1 MRLWTHVAGG
11 EALWMLSLAVGGGPA
26 DPFSFAF
33 AALGACLPDIDTE
46 GSYIGRLFPFSRYL
60 EERFGHRTVTHSLL
74 GLGALGLFS
83 LPLWLLLGHF
93 QWWLALQVG
102 CLSHLILDMSTVEG
116 IELFWP
122 HTGRAVFPGRDDLR
136 LDQGS
141 PSAAR
146 AEKVVLV
153 SLLAFSGILWPL
165 AQVGIT
171 GALRRAIGGIEAT
184 LPEYRELCPEYALKL
199 SGTLRARLSGEVFQG
214 EFPIAGTHGDGYVI
228 AVEGVLYSVGEGEG
242 YDLLPEGKVRL
253 VRGPPRQETA
263 FRVDLS
269 GRLLGDLLPH
279 LVGEHYV
286 FGTLELEEGISPPIY
301 PDRWNPI
308 RGSSTVTLEYARLGD
323 ILPFADVGVRSGSV
337 LVRCRGEAS
346 APPVPSVP
354 LVRPIVL
361 KLRVAS
367 LSDLFVEE
375 GDRVEEG
382 APLCAIATPELL
394 GAYGQLAQARE
405 VGGIL
410 GMALEWLAGWNLQGL
425 RRKSF
430 FPSPVAGEVTR
441 VEAKE
446 GNEDGL
452 TVLVRIRPDTAGDE
466 ASGFTAPS
474 GAGKALHGATASTGA
489 STLCE
494 VEPYFVS
501 PRVDHVIK
509 RILLGLIDSARETMD
524 IAIYSFTDDDLGRA
538 VVQAHRRGVAV
549 RVIMDTSQR
558 KARGGEYE
566 RLVNAGIPVI
576 VEEVSGL
583 MHHKFMV
590 IDGEVVV
597 TGSYNWSRSADDR
610 NFENAVVIRD
620 PEVAEAFEEEFERL
634 WEALSKGGVP

>member
-1 MRLWTHVAGG
+1 
-11 EALWMLSLAVGGGPA
+11 
-26 DPFSFAF
+26 
-33 AALGACLPDIDTE
+33 
-46 GSYIGRLFPFSRYL
+46 
-60 EERFGHRTVTHSLL
+60 
-74 GLGALGLFS
+74 
-83 LPLWLLLGHF
+83 
-93 QWWLALQVG
+93 
-102 CLSHLILDMSTVEG
+102 
-116 IELFWP
+116 
-122 HTGRAVFPGRDDLR
+122 
-136 LDQGS
+136 
-141 PSAAR
+141 
-146 AEKVVLV
+146 
-153 SLLAFSGILWPL
+153 
-165 AQVGIT
+165 
-171 GALRRAIGGIEAT
+171 
-184 LPEYRELCPEYALKL
+184 
-199 SGTLRARLSGEVFQG
+199 
-214 EFPIAGTHGDGYVI
+214 
-228 AVEGVLYSVGEGEG
+228 
-242 YDLLPEGKVRL
+242 
-253 VRGPPRQETA
+253 
-263 FRVDLS
+263 
-269 GRLLGDLLPH
+269 
-279 LVGEHYV
+279 
-286 FGTLELEEGISPPIY
+286 
-301 PDRWNPI
+301 
-308 RGSSTVTLEYARLGD
+308 
-323 ILPFADVGVRSGSV
+323 
-337 LVRCRGEAS
+337 
-346 APPVPSVP
+346 
-354 LVRPIVL
+354 
-361 KLRVAS
+361 
-367 LSDLFVEE
+367 
-375 GDRVEEG
+375 
-382 APLCAIATPELL
+382 
-394 GAYGQLAQARE
+394 

-620 PEVAEAFEEEFERL
+620 PEVAEAFEAEFERL
-634 WEALSKGGVP
+634 WKALSKGGVP